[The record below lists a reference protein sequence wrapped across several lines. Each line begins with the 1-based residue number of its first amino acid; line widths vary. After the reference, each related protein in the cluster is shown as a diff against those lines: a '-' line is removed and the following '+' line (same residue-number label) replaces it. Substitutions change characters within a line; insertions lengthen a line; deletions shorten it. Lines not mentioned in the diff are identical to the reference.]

1 MLFEHLQGLWE
12 YKGDRGIC
20 QSRKHLAWYC
30 KGFYGAAQ
38 LREQLAQINIAMSS
52 HILTDSHLVKMAI
65 KLINNSFN
73 SMIASCLL

>member
-38 LREQLAQINIAMSS
+38 LREQLAQIN
-52 HILTDSHLVKMAI
+52 TLVEG
-65 KLINNSFN
+65 LD
-73 SMIASCLL
+73 LLEREKEACSRK